1 MANTVKIKVHIDD
14 DGTLSIVGKKAKGAA
29 TSMDALA
36 TRSTAADRAIKG
48 TAGISS
54 NATKNFAKMSQGI
67 TGGLVPAYATLAANI
82 FAISAAFRFLQ
93 QQADLANLEK
103 SQQSFAQSSGVA
115 IKSVTN
121 ALQEASGG
129 MLTFRQSSEAA
140 AIGLAKGFSPDQL
153 NELAI
158 GARKVSAA
166 LGRDFE
172 DSFSRLLRGVSKAE
186 PELLDELGITLR
198 LENAT
203 KRYADAL
210 GKNAKELT
218 EFERSQAVLVETQ
231 RQLNQQFGQ
240 QELQV
245 NPFKQLQVT
254 FDTLIKDISQSVLPL
269 FEGFATIITRSAGAA
284 IAVFGLIAASI
295 IKSMNP
301 MDSFNKKLT
310 EFQSKHS
317 QAYDK
322 AKTDLAQ
329 YKQKLQETT
338 ASAEKARQKGLT
350 KATTEASG
358 FVDRGSSSRIFA
370 KMQAGDSLTG
380 VDKANLNKA
389 LKSAEKQYL
398 EHGKIVTGIFKGED
412 IKRVRSFGNAL
423 KQSETKTIST
433 TQRIATLWKKMTLS
447 INVGTSF
454 VKKGWASAMGAMGI
468 AAVKTGALMSKALSL
483 AGWIGIIKIVYEG
496 LVELG
501 RNAYDVTVSILGFLD
516 KVINSGVVKTI
527 KTGVAA
533 VADALAFLQNAYAR
547 GFVFIIN
554 GIIEGVQKLLEVANK
569 VVDLSG
575 PLEALENTQN
585 SLAEGAENAGSTLRG
600 FAEGLRAS
608 AEETS
613 NLAGQFESGQLLPG
627 LREFTQGLQESGRA
641 AEEAEARL
649 QRFKETLD
657 ALREDYK
664 NARDG
669 FGLDLV
675 GPVTAIEDANI
686 GRKTASALQSLP
698 IVRMLEQAKDAGT
711 LPAAL
716 QALQE
721 FDLPQI
727 QNAIRESGGDFNTLI
742 DKLKE
747 LQDTGRRA
755 VSFDA
760 SFTDSLET
768 LQEALRNPDDLIN
781 LALALENSERN
792 ARAATQ
798 EMGKLS
804 LGSDTLAKLNE
815 EAGGSFI
822 TLKNKVD
829 GLLQSQQ
836 KLKLEE
842 IDRNE
847 RSENAFRSGAVI
859 AGQIQNRINLESALA
874 DVENK
879 RLEIGQLLLAIEDS
893 TLTPQQEE
901 TKKRQ
906 LAIAQAELA
915 VLQRRSVQVEK
926 DISDIGQLSQT
937 FTDNFQNGLVSAFD
951 SIIQGTASAK
961 DAFKN
966 MAIGVLQALSQVIA
980 KLIAVKLI
988 ESSLAI
994 FAGGG
999 GGGGALPGGNASAS
1013 SWASFY
1019 GAKNGGVFSDG
1030 KKMAGYSVGG
1040 IAQGSA
1046 NGYPA
1051 MLHGTEAV
1059 VPLPNG
1065 KSIPV
1070 QMNGAG
1076 QNNVTVNVSI
1086 DNQGNA
1092 STNTQ
1097 QDSAQAGNLGQ
1108 AIARAVQ
1115 MELQNQKRS
1124 GGILSPYG
1132 AA

>member
-1 MANTVKIKVHIDD
+1 MADNTINIKVKIDD
-14 DGTLSIVGKKAKGAA
+14 QGNLSVLGKKAKAAGEGLENTAKGARTADRNLKGAA
-29 TSMDALA
+29 RT
-36 TRSTAADRAIKG
+36 
-48 TAGISS
+48 SS
-54 NATKNFAKMSQGI
+54 NTTKNFSKMAQGI

-82 FAISAAFRFLQ
+82 FAISAAFRFFQ
-93 QQADLANLEK
+93 EQADLANLEK

-254 FDTLIKDISQSVLPL
+254 FDTLVKDISQSVLPL

-301 MDSFNKKLT
+301 MDSFNQKLSQFKQKHT
-310 EFQSKHS
+310 E
-317 QAYDK
+317 AYDK
-322 AKTDLAQ
+322 AKTNLQQ
-329 YKQKLQETT
+329 YRKKLEETT
-338 ASAEKARQKGLT
+338 ASAEKTRQKGLT

-358 FVDRGSSSRIFA
+358 FVDRGSSSRILA

-380 VDKANLNKA
+380 VDKANLKKA

-398 EHGKIVTGIFKGED
+398 EHGKIVSGIFKGED
-412 IKRVRSFGNAL
+412 IKRVRSFKAAL
-423 KQSETKTIST
+423 KQSETTTVST
-433 TQRIATLWKKMTLS
+433 TKKIATLWKKMTLS

-454 VKKGWASAMGAMGI
+454 VKKGWASAMGAMGT
-468 AAVKTGALMSKALSL
+468 AAARTGALMSKALSL

-501 RNAYDVTVSILGFLD
+501 RNAYDVTVSILQFLD

-533 VADALAFLQNAYAR
+533 VADALAFVQNALAT
-547 GFVFIIN
+547 GFVAVIN
-554 GIIEGVQKLLEVANK
+554 IIIEAVKNLLEVANK

-585 SLAEGAENAGSTLRG
+585 SLADGAENAGSGLRE
-600 FAEGLRAS
+600 FADGLRAS
-608 AEETS
+608 ADETS
-613 NLAGQFESGQLLPG
+613 NLAEQYQRGEILVG
-627 LREFTQGLQESGRA
+627 LNNLTTTLQENGQASKA
-641 AEEAEARL
+641 AEERL
-649 QRFKETLD
+649 AKYKETLE
-657 ALREDYK
+657 ALQEDFK
-664 NARDG
+664 SAKPG
-669 FGLDLV
+669 FGLGFV
-675 GPVTAIEDANI
+675 GPVTATENANI
-686 GRKTASALQSLP
+686 GRRTASALQTLP
-698 IVRMLEQAKDAGT
+698 FARMLEQAKDAGT
-711 LPAAL
+711 IPEAL
-716 QALQE
+716 QALEE

-727 QNAIRESGGDFNTLI
+727 QNAIRESGGDFDTLI
-742 DKLKE
+742 DKLTE
-747 LQDTGRRA
+747 LQNAGSRA
-755 VSFDA
+755 ISFDA

-781 LALALENSERN
+781 LALALENSGKN
-792 ARAATQ
+792 AQAATQ
-798 EMGKLS
+798 EMAKLG
-804 LGSDTLAKLNE
+804 LESDTLAKLNE

-847 RSENAFRSGAVI
+847 RSQGAFRSGKVI
-859 AGQIQNRINLESALA
+859 AEQIQNRIKLESALA

-879 RLEIGQLLLAIEDS
+879 RLEIRRLLLAIEQGS
-893 TLTPQQEE
+893 LTPQQEAAKE
-901 TKKRQ
+901 RQ
-906 LAIAQAELA
+906 LAIAEAELA
-915 VLQRRSVQVEK
+915 VLQRRSVQVQQ
-926 DISDIGQLSQT
+926 DISDIGELSQA
-937 FTDNFQNGLVSAFD
+937 FTDNFQTGLVSAFN
-951 SIIQGTASAK
+951 SIIQGTSSVK

-966 MAIGVLQALSQVIA
+966 MAVSVLQALSQVIA
-980 KLIAVKLI
+980 KLLVVKLI
-988 ESSLAI
+988 ETSLSI
-994 FAGGG
+994 IGGG
-999 GGGGALPGGNASAS
+999 GGGTGTLPGANASAS

-1019 GAKNGGVFSDG
+1019 GAKNGGVFSEG
-1030 KKMAGYSVGG
+1030 RKMSYGVGG
-1040 IAQGSA
+1040 IARGPNS
-1046 NGYPA
+1046 GYPVT
-1051 MLHGTEAV
+1051 LHGTEAV
-1059 VPLPNG
+1059 VPLPDG

-1070 QMNGAG
+1070 QMNGANQ
-1076 QNNVTVNVSI
+1076 QNNVTVNVAI

-1092 STNTQ
+1092 STNVDQ
-1097 QDSAQAGNLGQ
+1097 SGQ
-1108 AIARAVQ
+1108 GADIGRAVARAVQ
-1115 MELQNQKRS
+1115 LELQNQKRS